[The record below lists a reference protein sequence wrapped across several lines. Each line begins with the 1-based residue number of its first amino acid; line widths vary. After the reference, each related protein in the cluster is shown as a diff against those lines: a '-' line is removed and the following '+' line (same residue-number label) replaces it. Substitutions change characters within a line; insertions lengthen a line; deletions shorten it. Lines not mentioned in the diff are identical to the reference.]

1 MRWEQCRESE
11 LMSSSKGVDISKGL
25 CPMTLR
31 SVPMACHEWSK
42 FSIFFIVRQH
52 SSAVAYG
59 LRTLQVAFR
68 TKVVVPPKMKALFLP
83 ALTVERSARNAL
95 GSEHVE
101 TLVSNPLISVTVIQL
116 HACSPPIVQRGE
128 PDSEPSQRI
137 TETYIRAAS
146 CIVAGSNSMG

>member
-101 TLVSNPLISVTVIQL
+101 TLVSKSTHLSYSNTTPRLFAANYATARARLRAQSKATADV
-116 HACSPPIVQRGE
+116 H
-128 PDSEPSQRI
+128 PS
-137 TETYIRAAS
+137 S
-146 CIVAGSNSMG
+146 FF